1 MTRATSPGVSGSVA
15 YCAAP
20 PSPTRQNTR
29 PSAPTA
35 CTADRAP
42 SEGSAWNRWASE
54 SGRGRRWGAEAISR
68 DRLRGE
74 TSMASLELMR
84 HTLPSAETTSNH
96 ASFMSSDFRQD
107 GNLQSSRS
115 AGAGSLQDV
124 RSSPVS
130 RATCT
135 KRDVAHATM
144 STEAA
149 SSGFIGALGEGRRAG
164 RVVARHTHV
173 QYM

>member
-1 MTRATSPGVSGSVA
+1 
-15 YCAAP
+15 
-20 PSPTRQNTR
+20 
-29 PSAPTA
+29 
-35 CTADRAP
+35 
-42 SEGSAWNRWASE
+42 
-54 SGRGRRWGAEAISR
+54 
-68 DRLRGE
+68 
-74 TSMASLELMR
+74 MASLELMR

-124 RSSPVS
+124 SSSPVS

-164 RVVARHTHV
+164 RVVARHTHGTIHV
-173 QYM
+173 GTSAARLKCAEFKVMKISSRRPY